1 MNRLFNKYTLVLQL
15 GFCAAIPIKSVAQ
28 GGLSPDN
35 PIQKID
41 NRIMIDLSEHR
52 TEQKTDFFMFLSKYN
67 NLVNVAVPAGIFAAG
82 VIDNDKGTRQ
92 NALYI
97 ASSSAVNLLLTMVIK
112 KIVKR
117 PRPFLGQVKISA
129 VYYPGQTSFPSGHT
143 SSAFTTATAL
153 SQVYHKWYIIAPAY
167 LWAGSV
173 GYSRMYLGVHYPSD
187 VATGAIIGTGSA
199 LSMKFLRPSN

>member
-1 MNRLFNKYTLVLQL
+1 MSRLFNKYIIVLQFGL
-15 GFCAAIPIKSVAQ
+15 WTAIPFKSVAQ
-28 GGLSPDN
+28 GGLSPDH
-35 PIQKID
+35 PVQKID

-52 TEQKTDFFMFLSKYN
+52 TEKKTDFFMFLSKYN
-67 NLVNVAVPAGIFAAG
+67 NLVNVAVPVGIFAAG

-92 NALYI
+92 NAAYI

-117 PRPFLGQVKISA
+117 PRPFLGQIKISA
-129 VYYPGQTSFPSGHT
+129 VYYPGETSFPSGHT
-143 SSAFTTATAL
+143 SSSFTTATAL
-153 SQVYHKWYIIAPAY
+153 SQVYNKWYIIAPAY

-187 VATGAIIGTGSA
+187 VAAGALIGTGSA
-199 LSMKFLRPSN
+199 LSMKFLRPSD

>member
-1 MNRLFNKYTLVLQL
+1 MYRLFNKYIVVLQL
-15 GFCAAIPIKSVAQ
+15 GLLTAIPIKSVAQ
-28 GGLSPDN
+28 GLSPDN
-35 PIQKID
+35 PIQKLD

-52 TEQKTDFFMFLSKYN
+52 TEQKTSFFMFLSKYN
-67 NLVNVAVPAGIFAAG
+67 NLVNVAIPAGIFAAG

-97 ASSSAVNLLLTMVIK
+97 ASSSAVNILLTMVTK
-112 KIVKR
+112 KLVKR

-143 SSAFTTATAL
+143 SSSFATATAL
-153 SQVYHKWYIIAPAY
+153 SQVYHKWYVIAPAY
-167 LWAGSV
+167 LWAGSM

-187 VATGAIIGTGSA
+187 VAAGALIGTGSA
-199 LSMKFLRPSN
+199 LSMKFIRPSN

>member
-1 MNRLFNKYTLVLQL
+1 MVLQL
-15 GFCAAIPIKSVAQ
+15 IFCAAIPLKSAAQ

-35 PIQKID
+35 PIQSID

-52 TEQKTDFFMFLSKYN
+52 TPAQTNVFMFLSRYN
-67 NLVNVAVPAGIFAAG
+67 NLVNVAVPVGIFAAG

-92 NALYI
+92 NAMYI
-97 ASSSAVNLLLTMVIK
+97 ASSSAVNLLLTLVIK

-117 PRPFLGQVKISA
+117 PRPFLGQIKINA
-129 VYYPGQTSFPSGHT
+129 VYHPGQTSFPSGHT

-153 SQVYHKWYIIAPAY
+153 TQVYHKWYVIAPAY
-167 LWAGSV
+167 LWASSI

-187 VATGAIIGTGSA
+187 VATGALVGTGTA
-199 LSMKFLRPSN
+199 LSMGFLRPGH